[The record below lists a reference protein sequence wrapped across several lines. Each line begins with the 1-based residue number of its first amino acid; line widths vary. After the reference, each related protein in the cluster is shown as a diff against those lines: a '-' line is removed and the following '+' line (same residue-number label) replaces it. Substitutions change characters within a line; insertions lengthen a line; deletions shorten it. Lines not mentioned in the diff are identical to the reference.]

1 MFDKRSRKVAL
12 NAVPAAL
19 LVLILLIPYIAM
31 IPTAS
36 AQATKIVIDVSHGQV
51 GRTRRTGVY
60 PNFQGNLTAW
70 GYQIVEA
77 NGGIN
82 STILSGANMLFL
94 GAVFAKNF
102 TDSEVTAIASW
113 FNEGSKGIW
122 VGADSDFGNGTYI
135 IDNTNK
141 VLAALGSKIRAEP
154 TQVLDPVSNAAADY
168 RVVANVVN
176 TDPKIAGV
184 TTGVSKILFHGPTI
198 LAGVKGGSWV
208 PLESE
213 QLENV
218 YWVLKTSA
226 DSIIVDTDLIA
237 PKAHQNG
244 QKGSYVIMAVEML
257 AGAKSNSK
265 IIVSGGD
272 PYGDYEPV
280 FQWAYYGVQLNGP
293 ALVKNSVGW
302 ALQVENPPPPPPP
315 PPTTTT
321 PPPPTPTG
329 VPEQSSMLIVAAI
342 LVIIILVAAGL
353 YMRRRKK

>member
-1 MFDKRSRKVAL
+1 
-12 NAVPAAL
+12 
-19 LVLILLIPYIAM
+19 
-31 IPTAS
+31 
-36 AQATKIVIDVSHGQV
+36 
-51 GRTRRTGVY
+51 
-60 PNFQGNLTAW
+60 
-70 GYQIVEA
+70 
-77 NGGIN
+77 
-82 STILSGANMLFL
+82 MLFL

-102 TDSEVTAIASW
+102 TDSEVAAIANW

-122 VGADSDFGNGTYI
+122 IGSDSDFGNGTYI

-176 TDPKIAGV
+176 SDPKVADLTG
-184 TTGVSKILFHGPTI
+184 GVSKILFHGPTI
-198 LAGVKGGSWV
+198 LAGVKGASWV

-218 YWVLKTSA
+218 YWVLKTSP
-226 DSIIVDTDLIA
+226 DSIIVDTDLIS

-257 AGAKSNSK
+257 AGAKQNSK

-280 FQWAYYGVQLNGP
+280 FQWVYYGVQLNGQ
-293 ALVKNSVGW
+293 ALVKNSVAW
-302 ALQVENPPPPPPP
+302 AVKVESPPPPPST
-315 PPTTTT
+315 PTTTT
-321 PPPPTPTG
+321 APPPTPPGAPDQT
-329 VPEQSSMLIVAAI
+329 SMLIVAAI
-342 LVIIILVAAGL
+342 LVIIILAAAGL